1 MAAYVCVTL
10 ALRRLRQEDCEFD
23 TGCIVILS
31 LKRGKYRTTKILHNF
46 ILKWEKGLNK
56 HSSKH
61 DVQMANVLMKI
72 HGISLVTKN
81 ANENHSKISP
91 LIH

>member
-1 MAAYVCVTL
+1 MHSNT
-10 ALRRLRQEDCEFD
+10 Q
-23 TGCIVILS
+23 S
-31 LKRGKYRTTKILHNF
+31 QKRKVRTTKISHNF
-46 ILKWEKGLNK
+46 ILKWEKGLNG
-56 HSSKH
+56 HFSK
-61 DVQMANVLMKI
+61 DDAQMANVLMKI